1 MIGVT
6 LRSLVVTSNGIPL
19 LFALGVKRKTAIRRK
34 LTEKSSSWYLH
45 IVDREDEQVDDEG
58 VPHHDA
64 GQGRPLNMLL
74 LHSTPHISLMK
85 WWSGGKRVKWD
96 LVEIY
101 AGGEVSTNVAAGNDR
116 VENEEEKDLESHFQ
130 KLHHAAAA
138 KHFSPVWEVGV
149 DVILGQLGRRRYQLC
164 WKRKLLSNGTTYMCW

>member
-1 MIGVT
+1 MIGAT

-34 LTEKSSSWYLH
+34 LREKSSSSYLH

-74 LHSTPHISLMK
+74 LHGTPQISLMK
-85 WWSGGKRVKWD
+85 WWSGGKRVK
-96 LVEIY
+96 
-101 AGGEVSTNVAAGNDR
+101 
-116 VENEEEKDLESHFQ
+116 
-130 KLHHAAAA
+130 
-138 KHFSPVWEVGV
+138 
-149 DVILGQLGRRRYQLC
+149 
-164 WKRKLLSNGTTYMCW
+164 